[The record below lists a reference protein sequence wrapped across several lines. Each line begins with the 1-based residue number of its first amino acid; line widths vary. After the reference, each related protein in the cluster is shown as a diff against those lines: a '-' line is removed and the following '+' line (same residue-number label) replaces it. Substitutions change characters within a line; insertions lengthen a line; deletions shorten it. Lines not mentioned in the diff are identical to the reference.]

1 MVLKQKIRDWLL
13 EHPSVNP
20 YKISTE
26 KLFHP
31 LRLLSAPL
39 RVLPDFAIIG
49 AARCGTTSLYYD
61 LIKHPDV
68 YPGASKASEFFDHYY
83 EKGTNYYRAHFPTR
97 IYKNYIVNIKKNNFI
112 TGEAST
118 QYYWYPHTAQRIKN
132 SFPNIKLIL
141 LLRNPI
147 DRAFSHYNMN
157 VRGAKEDLTF
167 EDAIDEE
174 HQRIDSEYKK
184 ILDDPYYFSPKYSLQ
199 AYISK
204 SLYINILPN
213 WLKHFKKS
221 QFLII
226 KSEDFYADP
235 DKIYN
240 QTLSFLNLKPF
251 HLEKYHIVRQGKY
264 DGLNPD
270 TRKKLTEFFK
280 PYNEKLY
287 SYLDRNFEW
296 EL

>member
-112 TGEAST
+112 TGEATPS
-118 QYYWYPHTAQRIKN
+118 YFIE
-132 SFPNIKLIL
+132 PNLYKRVLETKPDLKLIAI
-141 LLRNPI
+141 LRNPI
-147 DRAFSHYNMN
+147 DRAFSHHNYLVSRNETKFSN
-157 VRGAKEDLTF
+157 FFDAIKYEEKLIEKNEIKTETEQSIENRSYTILRRGMYALPLEILMKNFPNNQIFIIKF
-167 EDAIDEE
+167 EDFSRDPGTIIN
-174 HQRIDSEYKK
+174 QIFTFLKLKK
-184 ILDDPYYFSPKYSLQ
+184 IPIKKPSSLNAVTYDNMDPK
-199 AYISK
+199 
-204 SLYINILPN
+204 
-213 WLKHFKKS
+213 
-221 QFLII
+221 
-226 KSEDFYADP
+226 
-235 DKIYN
+235 
-240 QTLSFLNLKPF
+240 
-251 HLEKYHIVRQGKY
+251 VRQY
-264 DGLNPD
+264 LIN
-270 TRKKLTEFFK
+270 FFK
-280 PYNEKLY
+280 PYNEKLDKL
-287 SYLDRNFEW
+287 LDKNFDW
-296 EL
+296 NK

>member
-1 MVLKQKIRDWLL
+1 MKQSTRQKTLPKLINHPILYKLAKFSHRTYCKITQDIHS
-13 EHPSVNP
+13 EPNF
-20 YKISTE
+20 I
-26 KLFHP
+26 
-31 LRLLSAPL
+31 
-39 RVLPDFAIIG
+39 IIG
-49 AARCGTTSLYYD
+49 VDKGGTSSLYDYLIQHPQIKPCVVKEPNYFAMYYD
-61 LIKHPDV
+61 RGMSWYK
-68 YPGASKASEFFDHYY
+68 SC
-83 EKGTNYYRAHFPTR
+83 FPTQFS
-97 IYKNYIVNIKKNNFI
+97 KKNNFI